1 MQPYMHVLVSSRFL
15 QQNLEEY
22 LQQKVDS
29 GTKHVNISCRL
40 DSWCQVF
47 TAIKHEKCSFLGY
60 DTIAAIILPWM
71 FYVYELW
78 CFTLYNWWSRLWNFM
93 LLQPCR
99 WGFKSSGR
107 GHGTVRQVVP
117 DVANSVFVFRLQQ
130 MILKIT
136 HCELSQCQEPL
147 TQL

>member
-1 MQPYMHVLVSSRFL
+1 MYVLVTSRFL

-22 LQQKVDS
+22 LQQKDDS
-29 GTKHVNISCRL
+29 GTKHVNISHRL

-60 DTIAAIILPWM
+60 DTTAAIIVPRM

-93 LLQPCR
+93 LSQPCR

-107 GHGTVRQVVP
+107 GHGAVRQVVP
-117 DVANSVFVFRLQQ
+117 DVANSAFVFRPEQ
-130 MILKIT
+130 MTLKMT
-136 HCELSQCQEPL
+136 HCEHSQCQEPV